1 MIKVGFI
8 GAGRITTAHLN
19 ALKELKDTYLPVAVA
34 DPMEDNARNIAK
46 NFGIPNTYIDYREML
61 DRERLDIVVV
71 AAPNGLHY
79 KISRD
84 VLERGVNVLV
94 EKPLALSY
102 KESKSLVDA
111 AESKKLFIGV
121 VLQKRLLPLYK
132 NLKSAVCGEKFGKIF
147 LIHLSL
153 RWSRS
158 KEYFANSWRGTRD
171 MDGGLIFNQA
181 IHDIDILDH
190 LFSIREIFAYGG
202 TFVHQIETEDNI
214 VGVFKTKS
222 SAIGSFEFT
231 ISLNEKN
238 MGEIIE
244 VFGEKGRFIYGTGDY
259 EKLTN
264 IPDFLNLSDKDISIS
279 KEPTLNGTGHKFV
292 YEEVAK
298 AIKNGDES
306 PISGKNVLHSI
317 LVAEGI
323 LNSIK
328 TNERIA
334 LEEGI

>member
-19 ALKELKDTYLPVAVA
+19 ALKELKEIFLPVAVA
-34 DPMEDNARNIAK
+34 DPVEDNAKNIAK
-46 NFGIPNTYIDYREML
+46 EFGIPNTYIDYKEML
-61 DRERLDIVVV
+61 DRERLDLVVV

-79 KISRD
+79 RISRD
-84 VLERGVNVLV
+84 VLEKGINVLV

-102 KESKSLVDA
+102 KESKSLVDT
-111 AESKKLFIGV
+111 AESKKLFLGV

-132 NLKSAVCGEKFGKIF
+132 NLKSALDEVKFGKIF
-147 LIHLSL
+147 LVHLSL

-214 VGVFKTKS
+214 AGVFKTKS
-222 SAIGSFEFT
+222 GAIGSFEFT

-238 MGEIIE
+238 MGEVIE
-244 VFGEKGRFIYGTGDY
+244 VFGEKSRFIYGTGEY
-259 EKLTN
+259 EKLTT
-264 IPDFLNLSDKDISIS
+264 IPDFLNLSDNDILIS
-279 KEPTLNGTGHKFV
+279 KEPTLNGTGHRLV
-292 YEEVAK
+292 YEEVAR
-298 AIKNGDES
+298 AVKNGDES
-306 PISGKNVLHSI
+306 PISGKNILHSMK
-317 LVAEGI
+317 VAEGI

-328 TNERIA
+328 TNERVV

>member
-34 DPMEDNARNIAK
+34 DPVEESATRIGKD
-46 NFGIPNTYIDYREML
+46 FGIPDTYIDYEEML
-61 DRERLDIVVV
+61 DRERLDLVVV

-79 KISRD
+79 RISRD
-84 VLERGVNVLV
+84 ALERGINVLV
-94 EKPLALSY
+94 EKPLSLSY
-102 KESKSLVDA
+102 KESKSLVDIA
-111 AESKKLFIGV
+111 DSKKLFLGV

-147 LIHLSL
+147 LVHLSL

-202 TFVHQIETEDNI
+202 TFVHQIETEDNT

-222 SAIGSFEFT
+222 GAIGSFEFT
-231 ISLNEKN
+231 ISLNDKN
-238 MGEIIE
+238 MGEVIE
-244 VFGEKGRFIYGTGDY
+244 VFGEKSRFIYGTGEY
-259 EKLTN
+259 EKLTT
-264 IPDFLNLSDKDISIS
+264 IPDFLNLGDKDILIS

-292 YEEVAK
+292 YEEVAR
-298 AIKNGDES
+298 ALSNASDS
-306 PISGKNVLHSI
+306 PISGKNVLHSMK
-317 LVAEGI
+317 VAEGI

-334 LEEGI
+334 LEEEI

>member
-8 GAGRITTAHLN
+8 GAGRITNAHLN
-19 ALKELKDTYLPVAVA
+19 ALKELKEIFLPVAVA
-34 DPMEDNARNIAK
+34 DPVEENTKNIAK
-46 NFGIPNTYIDYREML
+46 DFGIPNTYIDYKEML
-61 DRERLDIVVV
+61 DRERLDLVVV

-79 KISRD
+79 RISRD
-84 VLERGVNVLV
+84 VLERGINVLV

-102 KESKSLVDA
+102 KESKSLVDIA
-111 AESKKLFIGV
+111 DYKKLFLGV

-132 NLKSAVCGEKFGKIF
+132 NLKSALDEVKFGKIF

-214 VGVFKTKS
+214 AGVFKTKS
-222 SAIGSFEFT
+222 GAIGSFEFT

-238 MGEIIE
+238 MGEVIE
-244 VFGEKGRFIYGTGDY
+244 VFGEKGRFIYGTGEY
-259 EKLTN
+259 EKLTT
-264 IPDFLNLSDKDISIS
+264 IPDFLNLNNKDISIS

-298 AIKNGDES
+298 AIKNADES
-306 PISGKNVLHSI
+306 LISGKNVLHSI
-317 LVAEGI
+317 LVSEGI
-323 LNSIK
+323 LNSII
-328 TNERIA
+328 TNERVV

>member
-8 GAGRITTAHLN
+8 GAGRITNAHLN
-19 ALKELKDTYLPVAVA
+19 ALKNLKDKFLPLAVA
-34 DPMEDNARNIAK
+34 DPIEENATHITGE
-46 NFGIPNTYIDYREML
+46 FGLSHTYKDYKDML
-61 DRERLDIVVV
+61 DKEKIDLVVI

-84 VLERGVNVLV
+84 VLEKGINVLI

-102 KESKSLVDA
+102 IEGKLLVDIA
-111 AESKKLFIGV
+111 NSKKVFLGV

-132 NLKSAVCGEKFGKIF
+132 NLKNAVDEEKFGKIF
-147 LIHLSL
+147 LVHLSL

-158 KEYFANSWRGTRD
+158 KEYFANSWRGTRE

-181 IHDIDILDH
+181 IHDIDILDY
-190 LFSIREIFAYGG
+190 LFSISEIFAYGG
-202 TFVHQIETEDNI
+202 TFVHQIETEDN
-214 VGVFKTKS
+214 VVAVFKTKN

-244 VFGEKGRFIYGTGDY
+244 IFGEKGRFIYGTGEY
-259 EKLTN
+259 EKLTT
-264 IPDFLNLSDKDISIS
+264 IPPFLNLSEKDISFA
-279 KEPTLNGTGHKFV
+279 KEPTINGTGHRLV

-298 AIKNGDES
+298 AIKNRDDS
-306 PISGKNVLHSI
+306 PISGKNVLHSM

-323 LNSIK
+323 LKSIRTSK
-328 TNERIA
+328 RIH

>member
-34 DPMEDNARNIAK
+34 DPVEERAMHIAK
-46 NFGIPNTYIDYREML
+46 DFGIPNAYNDYKDML
-61 DRERLDIVVV
+61 DKETLVLVAV

-79 KISRD
+79 KISKD
-84 VLERGVNVLV
+84 VLENGINTLV

-102 KESKSLVDA
+102 REAEELVNIAD
-111 AESKKLFIGV
+111 SKKLFLGV

-132 NLKSAVCGEKFGKIF
+132 NLKSALDGEKFGKIF

-158 KEYFANSWRGTRD
+158 KEYFENSWRGTRD

-222 SAIGSFEFT
+222 GAVGSFEFT

-238 MGEIIE
+238 MGEVIE
-244 VFGEKGRFIYGTGDY
+244 VFGEKGRFIYGTGEY

-264 IPDFLNLSDKDISIS
+264 IPEFLNLSDKDISIS

-306 PISGKNVLHSI
+306 LISGKNVLQSM